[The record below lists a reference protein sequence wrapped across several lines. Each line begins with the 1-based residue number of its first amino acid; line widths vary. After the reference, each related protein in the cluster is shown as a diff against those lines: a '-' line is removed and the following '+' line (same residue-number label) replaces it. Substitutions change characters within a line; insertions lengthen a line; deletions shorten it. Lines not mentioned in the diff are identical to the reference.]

1 MKSKPKSSAANRTR
15 RAVTPATA
23 HNVTQDTNESEEDQL
38 DESDLRVE
46 NGKGKEISRDTLD
59 VEGHEFERAL
69 SAVRPHDLPAHI
81 SLGAPI
87 KTCQI
92 LSTTGYATEAMVR
105 IKYPKFVNWY
115 KKTIKKQVRTL

>member
-15 RAVTPATA
+15 RSVTPATA

-46 NGKGKEISRDTLD
+46 NGKGKEVSRDTLD

-69 SAVRPHDLPAHI
+69 SVIRPHDLPAHI

-87 KTCQI
+87 ETCQT
-92 LSTTGYATEAMVR
+92 LSIEYATGATLGV
-105 IKYPKFVNWY
+105 KYPKFVNWY
-115 KKTIKKQVRTL
+115 KKTINKQVRAL

>member
-15 RAVTPATA
+15 RSVTPATA

-46 NGKGKEISRDTLD
+46 NGKGKEVSRDTLD

-69 SAVRPHDLPAHI
+69 SVIRPHDLPAHI

-87 KTCQI
+87 ETCQT
-92 LSTTGYATEAMVR
+92 LSIEYATGATLGV
-105 IKYPKFVNWY
+105 KYPKFVNWY